1 MTVHSSPLVATRAKS
16 KEPLHYLQ
24 PVREWTRKLPS
35 SHLSKADWDAI
46 AGLLDLSDRQLQ
58 IVRFLIDGYDEHAI
72 GTQLGISSHT
82 VHAHMNRLY
91 KKTKVRSRG
100 DLVVRVMVAYIARSA
115 TKKRA
120 KARA

>member
-1 MTVHSSPLVATRAKS
+1 MTVPSSSQVPTRSKPKKPLR
-16 KEPLHYLQ
+16 YLR
-24 PVREWTRKLPS
+24 PVPEWTRKPPS
-35 SHLSKADWDAI
+35 AHLSKADWDAI
-46 AGLLDLSDRQLQ
+46 SDLLDLSNRQLE

-100 DLVVRVMVAYIARSA
+100 DLVVRVMIAYIARSA